1 MWRKFESPG
10 RAEAIS
16 RALAKRF
23 RGEVGSTYPVSL
35 LRVPHTINHEHGA
48 RVDVVWF
55 DDLAQRR
62 PKVRSPKA
70 SPVRQ
75 EKPLV
80 DPFTCGR
87 YIVAENYRERVS
99 PQCYDIMR
107 HRRERRDDAPQCVTR
122 IVWAL
127 NKAGASVDEIA
138 SVVWR
143 IPYVISRYG
152 QTRDKLDAVLRVRLR
167 AIARAS

>member
-1 MWRKFESPG
+1 
-10 RAEAIS
+10 
-16 RALAKRF
+16 
-23 RGEVGSTYPVSL
+23 VSL
-35 LRVPHTINHEHGA
+35 LRIPHTINHEHGA

-70 SPVRQ
+70 LPARK
-75 EKPLV
+75 EKSLA

-107 HRRERRDDAPQCVTR
+107 DRRERRNDAPQCITR
-122 IVWAL
+122 IVRAL
-127 NKAGASVDEIA
+127 NRAGASVDEIA
-138 SVVWR
+138 AVVWR
-143 IPYVISRYG
+143 SPYFISRYG
-152 QTRDKLDAVLRVRLR
+152 QTREKLTAVLRVRLR
-167 AIARAS
+167 SIARAEARSS